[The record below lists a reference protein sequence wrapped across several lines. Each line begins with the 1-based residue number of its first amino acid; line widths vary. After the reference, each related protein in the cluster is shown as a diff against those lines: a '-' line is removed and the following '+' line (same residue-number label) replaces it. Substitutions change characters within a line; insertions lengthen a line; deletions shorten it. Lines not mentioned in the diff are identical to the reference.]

1 MGGGIAQ
8 CPHVVLDRACPGQT
22 KLPDYMGLNSARHAR
37 RAGHVRSHQLSL
49 MSEMNIDAAAPT
61 AREKT
66 RDEAR
71 AMGIQGLDSVD
82 KGAVNTGRGHG
93 KRQSAESR
101 VGSDGRAR
109 TVGRANKAFNSTAA
123 GS

>member
-1 MGGGIAQ
+1 
-8 CPHVVLDRACPGQT
+8 
-22 KLPDYMGLNSARHAR
+22 
-37 RAGHVRSHQLSL
+37 